1 MGSPEPGGT
10 ERTAG
15 PAGPFAP
22 TGSAESTAAI
32 ESIVVTAAPSSSL
45 APFAAGGLRF
55 ACQPDCG
62 ACCSRPGQVRLD
74 RSEARAMAAALGL
87 GQAEF
92 RRRWVLN
99 AGGALRLVDGPDG
112 ACPFLGE
119 DRRCRVYAARP
130 AQCRRYPFWPELLA
144 DASTWEWEA
153 LRCPG
158 IGQGPLIPAEAIAV
172 WGA

>member
-1 MGSPEPGGT
+1 MADSARRPY
-10 ERTAG
+10 TA
-15 PAGPFAP
+15 PLM
-22 TGSAESTAAI
+22 T
-32 ESIVVTAAPSSSL
+32 PSSTPDAHWDAGDL
-45 APFAAGGLRF
+45 GCGFAPFAAGGLRF

-62 ACCSRPGQVRLD
+62 ACCSRPGKVRLD
-74 RSEARAMAAALGL
+74 RAEARAMAAALGL

-99 AGGALRLVDGPDG
+99 AGGALRLVDGLDG

-158 IGQGPLIPAEAIAV
+158 IGQGPLIPAD
-172 WGA
+172 